1 MLRNRHSHAREA
13 SAPHAHRRHDDHPVL
28 RGPPGYGGPA
38 GVLRACPHRT
48 RAPRRASSLAYI
60 FRSRGVEASSP
71 ADRRSFVPRA
81 PRARTLTRRPR
92 VPLTA
97 NAGPTH
103 VQDRPDPDGA
113 RATRPDHPRPSS
125 LRASTRDRARA
136 ASLAKTPDSIS
147 LDFPENVFFF
157 RHRRK
162 TRATPIRRLA
172 STRVCLSLFARV
184 LSPLARD
191 SRVPNTLI
199 TTHDYDKK

>member
-157 RHRRK
+157 ATAGKRARR
-162 TRATPIRRLA
+162 PLHS
-172 STRVCLSLFARV
+172 STRVDASLSLSLRARV
-184 LSPLARD
+184 VASGA
-191 SRVPNTLI
+191 
-199 TTHDYDKK
+199 